1 VTFLGPISMT
11 MWAWFAAGA
20 AALAIT
26 AYILKMRRRRF
37 EVPFSSLWKRVLEQ
51 KDVTTLWKQLRRW
64 ISMLVALLVL
74 GLLLF
79 AVLDPTLGVAD
90 RRARSV
96 VVLLDASASMRAIDG
111 GGEGDSTPRLEAA
124 KNRAKALVD
133 SMGGGD
139 VAMIMKVDGQAT
151 PLSRF
156 SNDAPKLRKA
166 IDDVTASDTPADLTR
181 ALGAAADALRDRKN
195 PLIVIVSD
203 GAFPEQQLGLASW
216 EPAKAGATTEE
227 KNLAAVDLS
236 GIDVR
241 YLPVG
246 RRSDNVGIIS
256 FNVRRYVAN
265 KAAYEVFI
273 EVQNF
278 GAEVAHRKL
287 TLYNGDTAVDTRDLD
302 LPPAGQPGSR
312 QRQIYKELPGG
323 EDHRLRA
330 SLRPVEGPGGS
341 DPFPLDDEAF
351 ALLPARKKQKVLIVS
366 ADNLYL
372 EGAILVYDNVEPDKI
387 TPAEYDAKPE
397 VGDSY
402 DAVIFDEH
410 TPAVV
415 PNPPVNLIYFH
426 PTGEHTPIALR
437 GTQNKPRITEV
448 AEDHPVMRWVTLSDV
463 NFDKSEVF
471 APDRNKGESWL
482 ALSVRDPV
490 IAAKRETGRKVIAF
504 GFSLPGPG
512 REDATDLPLRV
523 AFPLLLVNALDW
535 FAGDEG
541 DLITTYPTGQ
551 RQRVPL
557 DGVVGAT
564 EAEITAPDA
573 GATKTRA
580 PIVDGVA
587 TFYARNVGFHTLEV
601 KAQPATEGGPPGPTI
616 TSLELA
622 ANLAS
627 PVESDI
633 GPSTELT
640 LGGKKLTAPEAFA
653 VTRSQKLW
661 LYLLLLVG
669 LIIAVEWVTYHRRI
683 TV

>member
-1 VTFLGPISMT
+1 VSLLGPIPT
-11 MWAWFAAGA
+11 ALWVWFAVAA
-20 AALAIT
+20 AALAVT

-37 EVPFSSLWKRVLEQ
+37 EVPFSSLWRRVLEQ

-64 ISMLVALLVL
+64 LSLLLALFVL

-79 AVLDPTLGVAD
+79 AALDPTLGVAD
-90 RRARSV
+90 RSARSV
-96 VVLLDASASMRAIDG
+96 VVLLDASASMKAVDG
-111 GGEGDSTPRLEAA
+111 GPEGTPTARLDAA
-124 KNRAKALVD
+124 KARAKELVD

-139 VAMIMKVDGQAT
+139 IAMIMKVDGQAT

-156 SNDAPKLRKA
+156 SNDAPKLRKV
-166 IDDVTASDTPADLTR
+166 IDDVKASDTPADLTR

-203 GAFPEQQLGLASW
+203 GAFPEHQLGLATW
-216 EPAKAGATTEE
+216 EPPAPGAAPDD
-227 KNLAAVDLS
+227 KNLAAVDLA

-278 GAEVAHRKL
+278 GAEAAHRKL
-287 TLYNGDTAVDTRDLD
+287 TLYNGDTAVDTRDLTF
-302 LPPAGQPGSR
+302 PPAGEPGSR

-341 DPFPLDDEAF
+341 DPFALDDEAF

-366 ADNLYL
+366 TDNLYL

-387 TPAEYDAKPE
+387 TPAEYDAHPA
-397 VGDSY
+397 VADGY

-415 PNPPVNLIYFH
+415 PPPPVNLVYFH
-426 PTGEHTPIALR
+426 PTGAGSPIAIR
-437 GTQNKPRITEV
+437 SIQTHPHVTEI

-471 APDRNKGESWL
+471 APDPTKGETWL
-482 ALSVRDPV
+482 ALSVRDPI
-490 IAAKRETGRKVIAF
+490 IAAKRDTGRKVIAF

-523 AFPLLLVNALDW
+523 AFPLLLVNSLDW

-541 DLITTYPTGQ
+541 DLITTYATGQ
-551 RQRVPL
+551 RERVPL

-564 EAEITAPDA
+564 EAEVTAPDS
-573 GATKTRA
+573 TKTKA

-587 TFYARNVGFHTLEV
+587 TFYASAVGFHLLEV
-601 KAQPATEGGPPGPTI
+601 LDPAPADAAHASTVI
-616 TSLELA
+616 ASLELA

-627 PVESDI
+627 SAESDI
-633 GPSTELT
+633 GPSTDLT
-640 LGGKKLTAPEAFA
+640 LGGKKLAAPEAFA